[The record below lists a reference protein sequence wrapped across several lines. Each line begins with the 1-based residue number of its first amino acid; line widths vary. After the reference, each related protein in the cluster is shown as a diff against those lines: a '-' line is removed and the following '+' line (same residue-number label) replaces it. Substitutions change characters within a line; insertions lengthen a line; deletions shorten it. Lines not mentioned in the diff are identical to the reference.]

1 MDDMGLAVSRS
12 SLERLEFD
20 NVALKKLLLDTS
32 EEPGPRRLEGA
43 CFSRVK
49 PKPVVRHRFVAVS
62 NERREGSSER
72 PAWSR
77 VTERLQSNARVRAC
91 RALLLRSPVRLVRRT
106 AEVRGSLLSG

>member
-1 MDDMGLAVSRS
+1 MGLAASRS

-49 PKPVVRHRFVAVS
+49 PKPVVKHRFVAVS
-62 NERREGSSER
+62 NERREGSER

-77 VTERLQSNARVRAC
+77 VTEWLQSNARVRPSLPRTATVVTSS
-91 RALLLRSPVRLVRRT
+91 ARSPD
-106 AEVRGSLLSG
+106 S